1 MRYARLSPATPNA
14 ARAATSRL
22 CVFHANRAAARYDR
36 ASSSIWS
43 NSWTSMTPDA
53 VADRSV
59 ELDDRV
65 MISFMETPMPLANAA
80 MEYWTIETLSPHRSN
95 PAIIAEAKHGRRH
108 EENRC

>member
-1 MRYARLSPATPNA
+1 
-14 ARAATSRL
+14 
-22 CVFHANRAAARYDR
+22 
-36 ASSSIWS
+36 
-43 NSWTSMTPDA
+43 MTPDA

-95 PAIIAEAKHGRRH
+95 PAIVAEAKHGRRH